1 MNFARLVAALVFV
14 AASMAVLTV
23 ASDVMQALIWEQ
35 SRGKPWVIYELQ
47 QRPTAVYPTLRDAV
61 CSAEQVYPATGSIS
75 D

>member
-47 QRPTAVYPTLRDAV
+47 QRPTAVYPR
-61 CSAEQVYPATGSIS
+61 
-75 D
+75 